1 MGKIFG
7 MDAWFTAYENEVS
20 LDPLM
25 AYNNTVDP
33 NNIYLD
39 EAMKQTNSNK
49 FKKSMQ
55 KEWDDQI
62 KIETSESYPNSQF

>member
-1 MGKIFG
+1 
-7 MDAWFTAYENEVS
+7 MD
-20 LDPLM
+20 
-25 AYNNTVDP
+25 YNNTVDP
-33 NNIYLD
+33 NNMYLD
-39 EAMKQTNSNK
+39 EAMKQTNSKK